1 MTIENT
7 KTLAKRILLGGLATL
22 AIGCGHDVGEVSAF
36 TNRYTGLVVQV
47 QGEERV
53 CTTYVDKGMDC
64 ELDLGY
70 VVDKDG
76 LLLTKAKKGDEEFPS
91 FVRQFNIAKKRYDL
105 GSL

>member
-1 MTIENT
+1 
-7 KTLAKRILLGGLATL
+7 
-22 AIGCGHDVGEVSAF
+22 
-36 TNRYTGLVVQV
+36 
-47 QGEERV
+47 
-53 CTTYVDKGMDC
+53 MDC